1 MAIMFKKLLEQ
12 YRIKSGLNKTEVAR
26 RVEISPTYYMQLE
39 AGVRGAPPLSR
50 CRLIASAM
58 RLDKEETE
66 SLIKSASSE
75 RVGHTKEEELSIIQS
90 GGHRTQPPAET
101 KKVVI
106 RITSRGN
113 AEIVSKDPGVSV
125 AIQYDDDEEGVVV
138 PMTKHKIEPVRTDK
152 NRINKHAHHAT

>member
-39 AGVRGAPPLSR
+39 AGVRGAPPLPR

-58 RLDKEETE
+58 GLDKEETE

-90 GGHRTQPPAET
+90 AGHRAQSPAET

-125 AIQYDDDEEGVVV
+125 AIQYEDEEDDIVV
-138 PMTKHKIEPVRTDK
+138 PMTKHKLEPIKTEQ
-152 NRINKHAHHAT
+152 NRISRHAHHGT